1 MTRSS
6 RISSRPPVFEKAGLT
21 YRYALIDDVAAKVI
35 RSPGGMIWACK
46 NYDGDVM
53 SDLIAAASGSL
64 PMMTSVLVSPDGNFE
79 YEAAHGTITDHYRRY
94 QKGESISS
102 NPLATIAAWAGA
114 LKKRGELDGNADL
127 IHYADCLNQAGLDV
141 FEEGYLS
148 EDLAVLCD
156 PAELKEMPENAKL
169 MKLIRARLETLLA
182 A

>member
-1 MTRSS
+1 MRQPG
-6 RISSRPPVFEKAGLT
+6 IT

-35 RSPGGMIWACK
+35 RSQGRHHLGLQELRRRRDERPGRRR
-46 NYDGDVM
+46 
-53 SDLIAAASGSL
+53 LRL
-64 PMMTSVLVSPDGNFE
+64 PAHDDQRAGQSPDGNFE
-79 YEAAHGTITDHYRRY
+79 YEAAHGTVTDHYYRY
-94 QKGESISS
+94 QKGEAIST
-102 NPLATIAAWAGA
+102 NPLATIFAWAGA
-114 LKKRGELDGNADL
+114 LRKRGELDGNAEL

-169 MKLIRARLETLLA
+169 MKLIRARLEALLA

>member
-1 MTRSS
+1 M
-6 RISSRPPVFEKAGLT
+6 RPPTA
-21 YRYALIDDVAAKVI
+21 
-35 RSPGGMIWACK
+35 P
-46 NYDGDVM
+46 
-53 SDLIAAASGSL
+53 L
-64 PMMTSVLVSPDGNFE
+64 P
-79 YEAAHGTITDHYRRY
+79 TITAAD
-94 QKGESISS
+94 QKGESDLLQPPGHHRGLGRRPAKSGAS
-102 NPLATIAAWAGA
+102 WTATPT
-114 LKKRGELDGNADL
+114 L